1 MENTKLLQSY
11 VAVLDDPRLGRPAL
25 SLEHG
30 CTGRIIKS
38 WRRGNGTY
46 FIGMQRDKDPTWA
59 VYGDDTDFQFVNV
72 DGGPIQLANS

>member
-1 MENTKLLQSY
+1 MAKTEFVQY
-11 VAVLDDPRLGRPAL
+11 VAAPDDPRLGQPAL

-38 WRRGNGTY
+38 WRRSNGTY
-46 FIGMQRDKDPTWA
+46 FIGMKKDTDPTWA
-59 VYGDDTDFQFVNV
+59 VYGDDFQFVNL